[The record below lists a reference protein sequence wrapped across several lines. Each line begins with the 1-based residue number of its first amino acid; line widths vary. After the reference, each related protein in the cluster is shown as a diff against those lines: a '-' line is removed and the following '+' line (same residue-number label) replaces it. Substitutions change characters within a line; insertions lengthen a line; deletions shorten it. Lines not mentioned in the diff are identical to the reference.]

1 MRVCAYDVAWKEAF
15 AQHWGIIR
23 HPTAEA
29 VLRHA
34 DVVSLHMNLSED
46 NRAYMNAAR
55 LALLKPGAYLINCAR
70 GGLVDEGDVAAALQG
85 GQLAGYGADVV
96 EPEPVAPTN
105 PLLTAPMW
113 C

>member
-1 MRVCAYDVAWKEAF
+1 MRALCPALGHYLVP
-15 AQHWGIIR
+15 HG
-23 HPTAEA
+23 EA

-34 DVVSLHMNLSED
+34 DVVSSHMNLSED

-85 GQLAGYGADVV
+85 VSLLA
-96 EPEPVAPTN
+96 
-105 PLLTAPMW
+105 TAPMW
-113 C
+113 WSRSPWRRLTPC